1 MGVERAMKTP
11 NGTAWVLFKDET
23 SLQKT
28 LEIYHSG
35 RSLLPPHFES
45 RITTRPLI
53 WQLAWPGAL
62 AVVRARE
69 FAVERRAR

>member
-28 LEIYHSG
+28 TI
-35 RSLLPPHFES
+35 RFARAPPAGEFE
-45 RITTRPLI
+45 
-53 WQLAWPGAL
+53 A
-62 AVVRARE
+62 RAGDE
-69 FAVERRAR
+69 